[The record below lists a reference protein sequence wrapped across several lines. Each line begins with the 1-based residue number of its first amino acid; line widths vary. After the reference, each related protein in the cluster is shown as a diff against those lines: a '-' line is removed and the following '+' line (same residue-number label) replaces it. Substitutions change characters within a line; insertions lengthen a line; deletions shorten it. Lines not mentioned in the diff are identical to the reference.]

1 MNHMNRPT
9 LLSHSLLPRRHSPWS
24 RVRYRGTNRE
34 WVFLMGVDRKAF
46 GMLLPAFSALYE
58 KYTLT
63 GGLMKKKR
71 AHTKSRALDAVS
83 CLALVLH
90 WMTSTADAKYL
101 CLIFAIPPTL
111 FYRYKN
117 FGLVLL
123 RRVLSKR
130 KDCAVVWPSEEK
142 MRKFAGLCEVKEPR
156 LTGMFGTVDG
166 VNLKI
171 FNPSD
176 PLIQNANYN
185 GWISVTCCSNLVVF
199 GFDGTVIMF
208 IGNCPGSWADSML
221 ACRGLYQKLKETCHV
236 VDGVQMRTGA
246 ESAFPKK

>member
-34 WVFLMGVDRKAF
+34 RMFLMGADRKAF

-90 WMTSTADAKYL
+90 WMTSTTDAKYL
-101 CLIFAIPPTL
+101 CLIFTDL
-111 FYRYKN
+111 SD
-117 FGLVLL
+117 GGG
-123 RRVLSKR
+123 RRGGG
-130 KDCAVVWPSEEK
+130 EEK
-142 MRKFAGLCEVKEPR
+142 SNEGELHLR
-156 LTGMFGTVDG
+156 G
-166 VNLKI
+166 VGHGK
-171 FNPSD
+171 
-176 PLIQNANYN
+176 
-185 GWISVTCCSNLVVF
+185 G
-199 GFDGTVIMF
+199 
-208 IGNCPGSWADSML
+208 
-221 ACRGLYQKLKETCHV
+221 
-236 VDGVQMRTGA
+236 
-246 ESAFPKK
+246 